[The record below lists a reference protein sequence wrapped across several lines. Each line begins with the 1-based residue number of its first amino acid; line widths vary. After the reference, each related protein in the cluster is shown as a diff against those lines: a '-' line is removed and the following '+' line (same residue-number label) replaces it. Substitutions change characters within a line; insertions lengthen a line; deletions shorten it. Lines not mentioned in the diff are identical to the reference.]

1 MVWTTSAVCTILRS
15 LNLLGDFQQAA
26 CRHALVVNIMA
37 FFALLP
43 LLPPFPIF
51 VVPELLTNLVLLLVL
66 LVSSD
71 SIGVA

>member
-1 MVWTTSAVCTILRS
+1 M
-15 LNLLGDFQQAA
+15 
-26 CRHALVVNIMA
+26 AL
-37 FFALLP
+37 FALLS